1 MRTNVRS
8 RSIRARRAARI
19 LPSENT
25 SLVFLDPAPPG
36 GRQPAAKDGG
46 AGGRAGAGP
55 GLLDALHVRVASA
68 LTLWSTSSE
77 QLSDQTPSI

>member
-19 LPSENT
+19 LPSEIT
-25 SLVFLDPAPPG
+25 SLIFLDPAPPG
-36 GRQPAAKDGG
+36 GRPPAAKDG
-46 AGGRAGAGP
+46 GGRAGAGP
-55 GLLDALHVRVASA
+55 GGLDSLHVRVASA